1 MIGVRH
7 PLWKK
12 APLRLTKQ
20 PSLAAAIALGA
31 MLVVVVST
39 AYPLFLSASDS
50 ELFATTMARPTFTP
64 YGAGLGYRSLF
75 VPFAAK
81 APDGGSLRQEQHD
94 AFARIAATDAGFGRV
109 AETMAAPALTAVAP
123 GSPAEPSEPGRLFA
137 GTNALAHVQI
147 VSGTDGNGVWLPD
160 NIANTLHLG
169 PGDTVELS
177 SGVASVDVT
186 VDGVYVALVNGNP
199 DGYWQIW
206 HDQVLLSCKIDC
218 SPPPQFIIADP
229 GQLIELQ
236 RRLGRPSADEAFV
249 APVRTD
255 PPMTLSEARSLR
267 STIGGL
273 VNQMYAKGSALSG
286 LFPCCRARSAHAMG
300 TTTLITTQ
308 MDGLVKIVEDRSEGL
323 RGPATVLL
331 VAGLAIAFVVVGAA
345 GAFSFSS
352 RSSEAAL
359 LNVRGWGPIRVA
371 MKAAVEA
378 SLPVIAGAVG
388 GLLFA
393 YLLVRTLGP
402 HGPVER
408 SVLIAAVLASAVAT
422 IAAIVVIGAVGGV
435 MFAAHHERAGRHW
448 RFFLWVPWELIVLGA
463 VLLFGRTL
471 RSGGALVG
479 TGDVQRPGAA
489 LSLYPVAC
497 AAAAGIL
504 VARAGA
510 VTILRRSRA
519 KGGWGATARW
529 LALRRVASSIRLAA
543 VFLVTAAI
551 AVSVAVSAQGL
562 VSSLRTTVVAKAEI
576 FVGSDVQAQVVPGAV
591 APTGFPYPATV
602 AERVPDAGYF
612 DAVSTDSFQLLVI
625 DPSTFARAAFWE
637 SSLSDVPLDEL
648 LTRLDAGGSGALP
661 IVIANG
667 ATTMPTSITVGTTKV
682 PVTLV
687 GRTASFPGYSSTHPL
702 VVVSRDQALRAFPAG
717 FNLSAISG
725 STTELWIRGPT
736 GAVLDAIRRSNIE
749 ASSVITADEV
759 RDIPFIV
766 SVVNT
771 FLTLN
776 ILGAMALL
784 LVVVLAIVYL
794 HVRQRARVT
803 ANGLSSRMGASFP
816 LLRRALI
823 LELGG
828 ILLGALA
835 IGVPTGL
842 FSSSVVL
849 RSLDPLPLIPP
860 RIFFAPPWA
869 AVAAIAFVLL
879 AATIAGGWFVDR
891 AARKAD
897 LSEVM
902 RVAE

>member
-1 MIGVRH
+1 MIELRH

-12 APLRLTKQ
+12 APMRLMRR

-31 MLVVVVST
+31 MLLVVVST

-50 ELFATTMARPTFTP
+50 ELLATTMARPAFTP

-75 VPFAAK
+75 VPFDAR
-81 APDGGSLRQEQHD
+81 APDGGSLMQEQRD
-94 AFARIAATDAGFGRV
+94 AFARVAATDEGFGPV
-109 AETMAAPALTAVAP
+109 AETMAAPALKVVAP
-123 GSPAEPSEPGRLFA
+123 GRPDGTSEPGRLFA
-137 GTNALAHVQI
+137 GTNALAHVEVI
-147 VSGTDGNGVWLPD
+147 SGTDGHGVWLPD
-160 NIANTLHLG
+160 NIANQLHLG

-177 SGVASVDVT
+177 SGVKSVDVP
-186 VDGVYVALVNGNP
+186 VDGVYVALVNQSP

-206 HDQVLLSCKIDC
+206 QDQLLLNCIDC

-229 GQLIELQ
+229 GQLMELQ
-236 RRLGRPSADEAFV
+236 RRLGHPSTDEAFV

-267 STIGGL
+267 STVGAL
-273 VNQMYAKGSALSG
+273 VNQMYAGGSALGG
-286 LFPCCRARSAHAMG
+286 LFPCCHARSAHAMG
-300 TTTLITTQ
+300 TATMIVSQTAN
-308 MDGLVKIVEDRSEGL
+308 LVDIVEGRSEGL

-331 VAGLAIAFVVVGAA
+331 VAGLAISILVIGAA

-378 SLPVIAGAVG
+378 SPPVIAGAVA
-388 GLLFA
+388 GLFLA
-393 YLLVRTLGP
+393 NLLVRTLGP

-408 SVLIAAVLASAVAT
+408 KVLIAAVLACAVAAL
-422 IAAIVVIGAVGGV
+422 AAVTVIGAVGGV
-435 MFAAHHERAGRHW
+435 MFAAHHERAGRRW
-448 RFFLWVPWELIVLGA
+448 RFLLWVPWEVIALGA

-471 RSGGALVG
+471 RTGGGLVG
-479 TGDVQRPGAA
+479 AGDVQRPGAA
-489 LSLYPVAC
+489 LFLYPIAC
-497 AAAAGIL
+497 AAALGIF

-510 VTILRRSRA
+510 LIIVRLSRA
-519 KGGWGATARW
+519 NGGWGATARW
-529 LALRRVASSIRLAA
+529 LALRRVSSSVRLAA
-543 VFLVTAAI
+543 VFLITAAI
-551 AVSVAVSAQGL
+551 AVSVAVSARGL
-562 VSSLRTTVVAKAEI
+562 VSSLRTTVVAKAKI
-576 FVGSDVQAQVVPGAV
+576 FVGSDVQAQVVAGAV
-591 APTGFPYPATV
+591 PPAGFPYPVTV

-612 DAVSTDSFQLLVI
+612 DESSTDSFQLLVI
-625 DPSTFARAAFWE
+625 DPSTFAEAAFWE
-637 SSLSDVPLDEL
+637 GSWSDVPLDEL
-648 LTRLDAGGSGALP
+648 LTRLDAGGNGALP

-667 ATTMPTSITVGTTKV
+667 ATTTPTSITVGTTQV
-682 PVTLV
+682 PVTLM
-687 GRTASFPGYSSTHPL
+687 GRTTSFPGYSSTNPL
-702 VVVSRDQALRAFPAG
+702 VVVSRDTALRVFPAG
-717 FNLSAISG
+717 FDLLAIPG
-725 STTELWIRGPT
+725 SSTELWMRGPT
-736 GAVLDAIRRSNIE
+736 NAVLDAIRRSNIE

-771 FLTLN
+771 FLTLD

-794 HVRQRARVT
+794 HVRQRARVIAT
-803 ANGLSSRMGASFP
+803 GLSSRMGASFS

-828 ILLGALA
+828 ILLGALV

-869 AVAAIAFVLL
+869 AVAAMAVLLL
-879 AATIAGGWFVDR
+879 AAVIVGAWFVDR

-897 LSEVM
+897 LGEVM
-902 RVAE
+902 RVAG